1 VLKIVNFFL
10 VPYPAFTYLRQMST
24 WWRKLVPTVLKGW
37 YRTLKKQHRVKK
49 LRLQQESGG
58 GITAAQLKINLES
71 IGIRAGDHLM
81 VHASMSKMGYI
92 EGGAHAVVRVL
103 KDAVGK
109 EGTLLMPTSPVVSL
123 QFDYARTY
131 PVFDVRHTPS
141 AMGQISEV
149 FRTSDEVVRSLHP
162 TEPVAAWGNLAGDY
176 VKDHTSKNTPY
187 HSDSPFAK
195 LMQRNGKILYIGVT
209 LDNAG
214 THLHTLEDAVDVNLP
229 VYCPNPYEF
238 TVIDYSG
245 KAQTIT
251 TKIHNPEVSRLRR
264 CDELLPLFFQRKVCQ
279 RVKIGQADSLLFDA
293 AKMFETM
300 VEAFQR
306 NGVTMYNPQGNR

>member
-1 VLKIVNFFL
+1 
-10 VPYPAFTYLRQMST
+10 
-24 WWRKLVPTVLKGW
+24 
-37 YRTLKKQHRVKK
+37 
-49 LRLQQESGG
+49 
-58 GITAAQLKINLES
+58 
-71 IGIRAGDHLM
+71 M

-103 KDAVGK
+103 MDAVGK
-109 EGTLLMPTSPVVSL
+109 EGTLLVPTSPVVSL
-123 QFDYARTY
+123 QFDYALTN
-131 PVFDVRHTPS
+131 PVFDVRHAPS

-176 VKDHTSKNTPY
+176 IKDHTLKNTPY
-187 HSDSPFAK
+187 HSESPFAK

-214 THLHTLEDAVDVNLP
+214 THLHTLEDAVDLNLP

-245 KAQTIT
+245 KAQTIA
-251 TKIHNPEVSRLRR
+251 TKIHNPEVSKLRR
-264 CDELLPLFFQRKVCQ
+264 CDELLPFFFERKVCQ
-279 RVKIGQADSLLFDA
+279 RIKVGQADSLLFDA

-300 VEAFQR
+300 VEAYQR